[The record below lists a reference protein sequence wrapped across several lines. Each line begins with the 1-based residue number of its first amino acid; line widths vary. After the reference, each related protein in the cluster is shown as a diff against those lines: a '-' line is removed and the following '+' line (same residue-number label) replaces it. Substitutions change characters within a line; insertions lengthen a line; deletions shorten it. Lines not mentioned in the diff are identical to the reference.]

1 MQASASPA
9 LMCNP
14 PQEVF
19 QQMKRSLLVLSVVAL
34 FLVVACASTTATPGV
49 TGVVT
54 AKTGNSITITPAGGT
69 AQTINVSGAHVF
81 WGNGL
86 EAGRAD
92 LAVGQP
98 VSVYLAN
105 GSTTNANRVV
115 INL

>member
-1 MQASASPA
+1 
-9 LMCNP
+9 
-14 PQEVF
+14 
-19 QQMKRSLLVLSVVAL
+19 MKRSLVVLSVVAL
-34 FLVVACASTTATPGV
+34 FLVAACATTATPGV
-49 TGVVT
+49 SGVIT
-54 AKTGNSITITPAGGT
+54 AKAGNAITVTPNGGT
-69 AQTINVSGAHVF
+69 ATTVNVSGAHVF

-98 VSVYLAN
+98 VQVFFSN

>member
-1 MQASASPA
+1 
-9 LMCNP
+9 
-14 PQEVF
+14 
-19 QQMKRSLLVLSVVAL
+19 MKRSLLVLSVVAL

-54 AKTGNSITITPAGGT
+54 AKTGNSITITTTIGDIVTGACA